1 MDIRLP
7 VVLIIC
13 FILFKLWLPMVM
25 VVLFSNISNLFA
37 DNKLIFNFVFPF
49 SFIFSF
55 IIHQFSSY
63 FWFLLNLKVPEVKA
77 NFW

>member
-25 VVLFSNISNLFA
+25 VVLFLNISNLFA
-37 DNKLIFNFVFPF
+37 GNKLIFNFVFPF

-55 IIHQFSSY
+55 TILQFSSY
-63 FWFLLNLKVPEVKA
+63 FWLLLNLIALGVKV
-77 NFW
+77 NF